1 MFGLGELE
9 HVYEGVVEGGGGGVH
24 EVEDWSELGPSF
36 FFVFSFAVVVMALM
50 VFVVMLMMFTHLIS
64 IYQERLND
72 DISFTLLPE
81 IKCI

>member
-1 MFGLGELE
+1 M
-9 HVYEGVVEGGGGGVH
+9 YEGVVEGGGGGVH

-50 VFVVMLMMFTHLIS
+50 VFVVMFTHLIS